1 MLMQPG
7 SPHILKEP
15 IFDGTPSKNVNKSL
29 CKSKKHKRI
38 RELEVISPIHKKS
51 PKVLTHESYVEAMKE
66 FQELR
71 LRLGIKKEK
80 K

>member
-1 MLMQPG
+1 MQPTSYNILSEHTIKG
-7 SPHILKEP
+7 SPNK
-15 IFDGTPSKNVNKSL
+15 DVNVLRSR
-29 CKSKKHKRI
+29 SKKHKRI
-38 RELEVISPIHKKS
+38 RELETISPIHKKS
-51 PKVLTHESYVEAMKE
+51 PKVLTHESYVKAMKE